1 MNLSE
6 RKKNIL
12 KAVINENIKTAE
24 PVSSSEL
31 QRDYLKDVS
40 SATIRNELAALEEM
54 GFLSQPHTSSGRLPT
69 VEAYKKYVSELMQ
82 EQKLSKSEAEKIKQ
96 NFSGKMKNISELLES
111 TAKVI
116 SDASNY
122 ASIVSLGVTDN
133 ALISN
138 VMLVKLDDKQI
149 LAVIVT
155 DIGTIKEIVKTNSI
169 SDDDVTA
176 ASKFMYSKL
185 VGKRLADVESVFD
198 SMPDELKK
206 YKNLFESIVE
216 AMIEKGHTDKNNM
229 AFVGKE
235 KLLDYPEYKDTEKF
249 KSTLRAL
256 NDKSTLRSITSPIDD
271 NLEVSI
277 KISDDDEGNY
287 SVVTAKYKVNGKLAG
302 TASVIG
308 PVRMDYGKVV
318 SILKNVTNR
327 LEENIANNN
336 KDDDEE

>member
-69 VEAYKKYVSELMQ
+69 VEAYKKYVTELMQ
-82 EQKLSKSEAEKIKQ
+82 EQKLTKSEADKIKQ
-96 NFSGKMKNISELLES
+96 NFSCKMKNIGELLES

-122 ASIVSLGVTDN
+122 ASLVSLGVSDN

-138 VMLVKLDDKQI
+138 VMLIKLDEKQI
-149 LAVIVT
+149 LSVVVT
-155 DIGTIKEIVKTNSI
+155 DIGTIKEVVQASDI
-169 SDDDVTA
+169 SEDDVTS
-176 ASKFMYSKL
+176 ASKFLHSKL
-185 VGKRLADVESVFD
+185 VGKHLSELDDIFE
-198 SMPDELKK
+198 SMPDELTK

-216 AMIEKGHTDKNNM
+216 AMIEKSQTDKNNM

-235 KLLDYPEYKDTEKF
+235 KLLDYPEYKDTLKF
-249 KSTLRAL
+249 KNTLKAL
-256 NDKSTLRSITSPIDD
+256 NDKSTLKSIIHSGSDE
-271 NLEVSI
+271 NLEISI
-277 KISDDDEGNY
+277 KVSDESGEGDY

-318 SILKNVTNR
+318 SILKNVTSR

-336 KDDDEE
+336 EE